1 MAQEHKF
8 ILASR
13 VEKTSVFNEEG
24 WLIGHI
30 RDLSIDRESGQ
41 VVHAIMS
48 FGGFLGL
55 GNRLHPLPWDMLTY
69 DAERG
74 GYMVPLG
81 KEDLQRAPHY
91 DAEELEDFGG
101 EHHER
106 ARHDILEYYGRFG
119 PPPI

>member
-1 MAQEHKF
+1 MAHDHKL

-13 VEKTSVFNEEG
+13 VERTSVFNEEG

-41 VVHAIMS
+41 VAHAIMS

-55 GNRLHPLPWDMLTY
+55 GNRLHPIPWSILTY
-69 DAERG
+69 DADRQ
-74 GYMVPLG
+74 GYIVPLD
-81 KEDLQRAPHY
+81 KTELQNAPHY
-91 DAEELEDFGG
+91 DADELEDFGG
-101 EHHER
+101 AHHEH
-106 ARHDILEYYGRFG
+106 AHQDVLAYYGRYG